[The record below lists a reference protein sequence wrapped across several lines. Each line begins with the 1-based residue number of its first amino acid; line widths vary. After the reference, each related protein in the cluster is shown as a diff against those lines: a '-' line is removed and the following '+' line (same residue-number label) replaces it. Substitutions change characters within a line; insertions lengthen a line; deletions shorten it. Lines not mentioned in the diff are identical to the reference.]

1 MGILTTLV
9 CKTKRK
15 QSFKKEKKI
24 LEKIW

>member
-1 MGILTTLV
+1 MGTLV